1 MQGLIEALRIG
12 RGGGLSA
19 AEVIDRCLDKTAL
32 ATIATLKGDTVLTRN
47 FTDTQFSLDAL
58 AKDAR
63 LMIETAS
70 EPLPA
75 LTAALAAFLTAQR
88 EGHGEDDFSVIA
100 ADDIAAG

>member
-1 MQGLIEALRIG
+1 
-12 RGGGLSA
+12 
-19 AEVIDRCLDKTAL
+19 VNKTAL
-32 ATIATLKGDTVLTRN
+32 ATIATLKGDTVLAGD
-47 FTDTQFSLDAL
+47 FTDTQFSVDAL

-70 EPLPA
+70 VPLPA

-100 ADDIAAG
+100 ADETAAG